1 MAEALQNTNAPSTPR
16 VRLISTRQPDDPG
29 LDPIDRLAAP
39 ASTRSNPAFLE
50 QMMAVMTAIAAVLA
64 ARFLLLLSALGAFT
78 LALLTVGNPDAM
90 KLAVNVAFDLLV
102 LIPVTYLYLQKG

>member
-1 MAEALQNTNAPSTPR
+1 MRA
-16 VRLISTRQPDDPG
+16 
-29 LDPIDRLAAP
+29 
-39 ASTRSNPAFLE
+39 NPVFLE
-50 QMMAVMTAIAAVLA
+50 QMTAVLTAIAAVLA
-64 ARFLLLLSALGAFT
+64 ARFLLLLAALGAFT

>member
-50 QMMAVMTAIAAVLA
+50 QMMAVMTAIAALLA
-64 ARFLLLLSALGAFT
+64 VRFLLLLSAIGAFT
-78 LALLTVGNPDAM
+78 LALLTVGNPDLM
-90 KLAVNVAFDLLV
+90 KLSVNAAFDLLV
-102 LIPVTYLYLQKG
+102 FVPLIYLYVAKG